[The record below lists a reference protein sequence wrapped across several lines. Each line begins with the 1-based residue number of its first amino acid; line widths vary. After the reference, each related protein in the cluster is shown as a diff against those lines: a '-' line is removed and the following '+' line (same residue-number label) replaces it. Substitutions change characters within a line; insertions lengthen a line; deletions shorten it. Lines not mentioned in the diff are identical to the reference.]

1 MGKEKKLVFFLTS
14 VKKRIFLNG
23 ADKMKANEAEERKK
37 TWNKILKELDQ
48 GFEKPFLT
56 LTDYLKNTST
66 NKEDMYLVHKG
77 AVALLLISLRNM
89 EHSAESAANIL
100 TNLINATKNL
110 D

>member
-1 MGKEKKLVFFLTS
+1 MAKKET
-14 VKKRIFLNG
+14 
-23 ADKMKANEAEERKK
+23 EERKK
-37 TWNKILKELDQ
+37 AWNKILKELDE

-56 LTDYLKNTST
+56 LTMYLKNFST
-66 NKEDMYLVHKG
+66 NKDDMYLVHKG

-100 TNLINATKNL
+100 INLINNTKDL

>member
-1 MGKEKKLVFFLTS
+1 MKE
-14 VKKRIFLNG
+14 
-23 ADKMKANEAEERKK
+23 NEVEERKK
-37 TWNKILKELDQ
+37 IWNKILKELDQ

-56 LTDYLKNTST
+56 LTEYLKHIST

-89 EHSAESAANIL
+89 DHSAESAANIL
-100 TNLINATKNL
+100 INLINATKDL

>member
-1 MGKEKKLVFFLTS
+1 MAK
-14 VKKRIFLNG
+14 
-23 ADKMKANEAEERKK
+23 NEIEERKK
-37 TWNKILKELDQ
+37 AWNKILKELDE

-56 LTDYLKNTST
+56 LTMYLKNFST
-66 NKEDMYLVHKG
+66 NKDDMYLVHKG

-100 TNLINATKNL
+100 INLINNTKDL

>member
-1 MGKEKKLVFFLTS
+1 MAKEET
-14 VKKRIFLNG
+14 
-23 ADKMKANEAEERKK
+23 EERKK
-37 TWNKILKELDQ
+37 AWNKILKELDE

-56 LTDYLKNTST
+56 LTMYLKNFST
-66 NKEDMYLVHKG
+66 NKDDMYLVHKG

-100 TNLINATKNL
+100 INLINNTKDL